1 VKTTQP
7 AFTKL
12 DGKVTQKS
20 FDFGSNQ
27 IILHWGSVVVMVRC
41 CWAIPRDTG
50 YGLCGICFVESVVF
64 QRYALYW
71 VPF

>member
-1 VKTTQP
+1 MKTTQP

-41 CWAIPRDTG
+41 C
-50 YGLCGICFVESVVF
+50 
-64 QRYALYW
+64 
-71 VPF
+71 